1 MFRTLGDAF
10 KVCQLRGYSLSAM
23 EAFAMATLGNAE
35 LLGLDSL
42 IGNLAKG
49 KEADLVLLKPKPE
62 SIMARR
68 VGLARSIEEELFVYM
83 TMADETLVAETIVN
97 GVTVGRRND

>member
-1 MFRTLGDAF
+1 
-10 KVCQLRGYSLSAM
+10 
-23 EAFAMATLGNAE
+23 MATLGNAE

-68 VGLARSIEEELFVYM
+68 VGLVRSIEEELFVYM

>member
-1 MFRTLGDAF
+1 M
-10 KVCQLRGYSLSAM
+10 V
-23 EAFAMATLGNAE
+23 TLGNAE

-42 IGNLAKG
+42 IGNFAKG
-49 KEADLVLLKPKPE
+49 KEADLVFKPKPE